1 MKIVHINR
9 SDLTGGAAI
18 AASRIVE
25 ALISSGV
32 DAKLLVAT
40 KNSDNDYVHTALTNK
55 YDKLKLFFNFLYD
68 VVSFIPYEKDKK
80 NRFAFS
86 FSKRGFNLT
95 KNNAIKNADII
106 HLHWFNQGFLSLKGL
121 EQILSLGKPVVW
133 TLHDMWA
140 FTGGCHYSAGCTNYE
155 KNCGQCP
162 MLLEPR
168 DNDISNVQHI
178 RKEAFY
184 KNSNLTFVTCSGWL
198 QGLAENATLT
208 SNHTV
213 KTIHNPIDTSIFK
226 PISRIDARKKLGL
239 PLDKKII
246 LFGAANIADPRKG
259 IKLLIHALKDLD
271 KEEYN
276 SEVELVLFGKMHEGL
291 EAELPF
297 PAITM
302 NYIYKTEKLVNLYNA
317 ADLFVLPS
325 LEDNLPNTV
334 VESMACG
341 TPVVGFRIGGVP
353 EMVSHGTS
361 GYLASLGD
369 AQGLSKGIDYILK
382 NADNID
388 FRKKSRENVLEKFE
402 PKQIAQEYIELY
414 KSLLK

>member
-1 MKIVHINR
+1 MKIVHINK
-9 SDLTGGAAI
+9 SDIRGGAAI

-25 ALISSGV
+25 ALISSGI
-32 DAKLLVAT
+32 DAKLLVAENIGT
-40 KNSDNDYVHTALTNK
+40 KDYVQSVIKNRF
-55 YDKLKLFFNFLYD
+55 DNIKLFVNFLYD
-68 VVSFIPYEKDKK
+68 LAYFIPIEKEKK

-86 FSKRGFNLT
+86 LSKKGFNLST
-95 KNNAIKNADII
+95 NKAIAEADII

-121 EQILSLGKPVVW
+121 EKILSLGKPVVW

-155 KNCGQCP
+155 KKCGQCP

-168 DNDISNVQHI
+168 DNDISNIQHLQ
-178 RKEAFY
+178 KEKIY
-184 KNSNLTFVTCSGWL
+184 KNSNLTFVTCSNWL
-198 QGLAENATLT
+198 QGLAENATLA
-208 SNHTV
+208 SSHTV
-213 KTIHNPIDTSIFK
+213 KTIHNPIDTSIYK
-226 PISRIDARKKLGL
+226 PFDRIEARKKLGL

-259 IKLLIHALKDLD
+259 IKLLVYALKDLSD
-271 KEEYN
+271 KDYN
-276 SEVELVLFGKMHEGL
+276 DEIELVLFGKMNAEL
-291 EAELPF
+291 ESELPF

-302 NYIYKTEKLVNLYNA
+302 NYIHKTEKLVNLYNA

-325 LEDNLPNTV
+325 LQDNLPNTV

-341 TPVVGFRIGGVP
+341 TPVVAFRVGGVP
-353 EMVSHGTS
+353 EMVPHGTG

-369 AQGLSKGIDYILK
+369 AQGLSKGIDYVLT
-382 NADNID
+382 NVDTID
-388 FRKKSRENVLEKFE
+388 FRKNAREKVLEKFE

-414 KSLLK
+414 KTLLK